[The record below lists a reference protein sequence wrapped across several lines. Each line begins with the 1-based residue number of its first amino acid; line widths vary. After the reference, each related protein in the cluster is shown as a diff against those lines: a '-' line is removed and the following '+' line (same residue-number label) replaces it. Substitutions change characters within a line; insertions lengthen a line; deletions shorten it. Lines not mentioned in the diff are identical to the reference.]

1 MAGDPV
7 KALLKALH
15 SLAVSRGS
23 GIAGIAMA
31 GGQDR
36 VKIDVRAFYKHHDE
50 ETGYALFSE
59 ALQSLTDSG
68 YKKLEDM
75 GIRVVRER
83 GTLYIEVPVDL
94 LRDPRRIE
102 VMMGNDKA

>member
-7 KALLKALH
+7 KALLKALY

-23 GIAGIAMA
+23 GIAGIALA

-50 ETGYALFSE
+50 ETGYTLFSE
-59 ALQSLTDSG
+59 ALQSLTDSD
-68 YKKLEDM
+68 YKKLEDI
-75 GIRVVRER
+75 GIRLHRER

-102 VMMGNDKA
+102 EMIGNDQA